1 VNHRL
6 GNRLFF
12 IGYVEECRL
21 EGEREESVN
30 LRGTEGEL
38 SATDENLHVYVA
50 LEGRIAYEFV
60 SRMEGG
66 KV

>member
-1 VNHRL
+1 
-6 GNRLFF
+6 
-12 IGYVEECRL
+12 L

-30 LRGTEGEL
+30 VRGTEGEL